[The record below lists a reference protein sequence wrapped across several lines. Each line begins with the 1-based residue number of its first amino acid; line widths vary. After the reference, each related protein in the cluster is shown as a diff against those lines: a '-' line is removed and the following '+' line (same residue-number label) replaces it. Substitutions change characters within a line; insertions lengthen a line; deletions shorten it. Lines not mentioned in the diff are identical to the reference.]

1 MSGSKSGLPDIL
13 DNVRRV
19 TSIQPEEFIENHLL
33 SQQPVII
40 TDTQAGA
47 EISAVTTQEA
57 VVKAFGD
64 VVIQVQRNYTSPL
77 SRNAAE
83 ARRQGLSQKVRN
95 RIEEMRL
102 EEYLAH
108 VDADPQTDLLCV
120 EYRTPERIHDALR
133 VPDVCALP
141 GAAED
146 LVSFTF
152 VANRGNYAHLHFDG
166 DFREVL
172 LYQVFGRK
180 RVVMVPL
187 AAQEKISPSMNF
199 SKVLLQNM
207 AAEEKL
213 DLLRYLGA
221 YDCVISPG
229 EAVYFPAS
237 IWHYVEYLDTGMS
250 VNFRFGRD
258 DFARKVVDANRVPF
272 YPELHQLLSLLKE
285 VPETPERAGL
295 QDKIWTEI
303 SSTLRQEHTDSRARH
318 RATQEMYRRL
328 VADLLAPGELPRQ
341 VATDCP
347 VAEQM
352 AVERHDAPSKRWR
365 EELMLGDPL

>member
-1 MSGSKSGLPDIL
+1 MTNSLPDVI

-19 TSIQPEEFIENHLL
+19 ASIRPEEFIEHHLRT
-33 SQQPVII
+33 QQPVII

-47 EISAVTTQEA
+47 AISDIATQEA
-57 VVKAFGD
+57 AVKAFGD
-64 VVIQVQRNYTSPL
+64 VIIQVQQNYTSPL
-77 SRNAAE
+77 SRNAAD

-95 RIEEMRL
+95 RIDEMRL
-102 EEYLAH
+102 DEYLAR

-120 EYRTPERIHDALR
+120 EYRTPARIYDAVR
-133 VPDVCALP
+133 VPDVCAVP
-141 GAAED
+141 GAVED
-146 LVSFTF
+146 LVTFTF

-172 LYQVFGRK
+172 LYQIFGRK
-180 RVVMVPL
+180 RVIMVPL

-199 SKVLLQNM
+199 SKLLLQNM
-207 AAEEKL
+207 AADEKL

-221 YDCVISPG
+221 YDCIISPG

-237 IWHYVEYLDTGMS
+237 IWHYVEYVDTGMS

-272 YPELHQLLSLLKE
+272 YPELHQLLSLLKDNPDAPDKDGLRDKLWAE
-285 VPETPERAGL
+285 IRTTLEPEYA
-295 QDKIWTEI
+295 
-303 SSTLRQEHTDSRARH
+303 DSRARH

-328 VADLLAPGELPRQ
+328 VVDLLPADELPRQ
-341 VATDCP
+341 VVTDCP

-352 AVERHDAPSKRWR
+352 AVERHDSPSKVWR
-365 EELMLGDPL
+365 EELRLGEPL